1 MPNSHV
7 NLYTLIKQGSV
18 IEVTDEILVQRIR
31 TLARLEGV
39 ALVVRRSAP
48 SEGTFGTITITAAP
62 PAAVPS
68 GYTNE
73 GVAAPSDG
81 EGAAGLRSVTSVR
94 TDGDRGVRVAVTTDP
109 SERVP
114 VAVAPR
120 GQTLAVCAGFLVGA
134 LGAAAVILYGGMSP
148 HETVVFGVVTVLVC
162 TALGWAISTPMKER
176 HGSYIE

>member
-18 IEVTDEILVQRIR
+18 VEVTDEILVQRIR
-31 TLARLEGV
+31 TLARLEDV
-39 ALVVRRSAP
+39 ALIVHRSAP
-48 SEGTFGTITITAAP
+48 GDGTFGTITITAAS

-73 GVAAPSDG
+73 RVAAPSNG
-81 EGAAGLRSVTSVR
+81 ESAAGLRSVTSVR
-94 TDGDRGVRVAVTTDP
+94 TDGDRGVRVAVTTDT

-120 GQTLAVCAGFLVGA
+120 GQALAVCAGFFVGA
-134 LGAAAVILYGGMSP
+134 LGAAAVIFYGRMTQN
-148 HETVVFGVVTVLVC
+148 ETIVFGVGTVLVC
-162 TALGWAISTPMKER
+162 TMLGWAISTPMKER
-176 HGSYIE
+176 HGSYLE